1 MPSAGSDVARRR
13 FGSLLLATGLLLVAA
28 PAVMA
33 ADPVTFGTPTA
44 TSEFGK
50 EIVFRQPTVVN
61 EPIATAE
68 LLLTFPGAL
77 GPTLIDVEAPRGTG
91 DRLLTE
97 SFDAVEGGLTPN
109 TTLKAQWRLYP
120 SASPDAPVT
129 GPTVTVTY
137 VDDRFDWRT
146 ASGDIVRVHWYE
158 GTAAF
163 GARALRIA
171 EDAVESSSAL
181 LGVTETEPIDFFV
194 YADVDPFYDALGPGT
209 RENVGGQANADIR
222 TLFALVTPGEIDDA
236 WVSIVIP
243 HELTHLVFDTA
254 VKNPYHFP
262 PRWLNEGV
270 AEYQSQGYDSGYRQT
285 IEAGARNGTLIPL
298 DGLAGQFP
306 TTYERFS
313 LAYAESTAAVDFL
326 VRTYGQDALVAL
338 ITSYASGLT
347 DDEAFEQALGLDPTE
362 FGDAWLAS
370 VGAVAP
376 TRYGP
381 QPAAPGPIPAAWAGS
396 PAPGTT
402 AAPGAPT
409 AAPSGGPGPTVA
421 READGATATVVAIVM
436 ILATMAAVVGLVVR
450 RRRQDAAGA

>member
-1 MPSAGSDVARRR
+1 MGRLIASLVLMAG
-13 FGSLLLATGLLLVAA
+13 LLLASA
-28 PAVMA
+28 PAVLA
-33 ADPVTFGTPTA
+33 AGPVTFGKPTA
-44 TSEFGK
+44 TSDFGK
-50 EIVFRQPTVVN
+50 EILFRQPTVVN
-61 EPIATAE
+61 EPIASAE

-77 GPTLIDVEAPRGTG
+77 GPTILEVEAPHGTG
-91 DRLLTE
+91 ERLLTE
-97 SFDAVEGGLTPN
+97 SFDPVVDGALSPN
-109 TTLKAQWRLYP
+109 TTLEARWRLYP

-129 GPTVTVTY
+129 GPLVTVKY

-163 GARALRIA
+163 GARALKIA
-171 EDAVESSSAL
+171 EEAVESSSAL

-209 RENVGGQANADIR
+209 RENVGGQANAEIR

-254 VKNPYHFP
+254 VENPYHFP

-270 AEYQSQGYDSGYRQT
+270 AEYQSQGYDTGYRQT
-285 IEAGARNGTLIPL
+285 IESGARNGTLIPL
-298 DGLAGQFP
+298 DGLTGQFP

-313 LAYAESTAAVDFL
+313 LAYAESTAAVDYL
-326 VRTYGQDALVAL
+326 VRTYGQDALVTL

-347 DDEAFEQALGLDPTE
+347 DDEAFQQALGLDTTA

-381 QPAAPGPIPAAWAGS
+381 QPAAAGPIPAPWVGD

-409 AAPSGGPGPTVA
+409 AAPSGSPVPTSAGTTESAGASIVTIVA
-421 READGATATVVAIVM
+421 
-436 ILATMAAVVGLVVR
+436 ILATIVAVIGLAVR
-450 RRRQDAAGA
+450 RRRQDAAGT

>member
-1 MPSAGSDVARRR
+1 MPSTGSDVARRG

-137 VDDRFDWRT
+137 VDDRFDWQT

-222 TLFALVTPGEIDDA
+222 TMFALVTPGEIDDA

-270 AEYQSQGYDSGYRQT
+270 AEYQSQGYDSGYRQA

-347 DDEAFEQALGLDPTE
+347 DDEAFEQALGLDTTE

-409 AAPSGGPGPTVA
+409 AAPSSGPGPTAA
-421 READGATATVVAIVM
+421 READGATATVVAIVA

>member
-1 MPSAGSDVARRR
+1 MIAAGRRIAP
-13 FGSLLLATGLLLVAA
+13 FVLAAGLLLLAA
-28 PAVMA
+28 PTVMA

-50 EIVFRQPTVVN
+50 EVVFSQPTVVS
-61 EPIATAE
+61 EPIESAE

-77 GPTLIDVEAPRGTG
+77 GPTLIEVPAPRGTG

-97 SFDAVEGGLTPN
+97 SFDAVEGGLSPN

-120 SASPDAPVT
+120 SASPDAPIT
-129 GPTVTVTY
+129 GPTVSVKY

-146 ASGDIVRVHWYE
+146 ESGDIVRVHWYE

-163 GARALRIA
+163 GARALQIA

-236 WVSIVIP
+236 WVRIVIP

-270 AEYQSQGYDSGYRQT
+270 AEYQSEGYGSGYRQA
-285 IEAGARNGTLIPL
+285 IEAGARDGTLIPL
-298 DGLAGQFP
+298 DGLTGQFP

-313 LAYAESTAAVDFL
+313 LAYAESTAAVDYL

-347 DDEAFEQALGLDPTE
+347 DDEAFERALGVDATG

-381 QPAAPGPIPAAWAGS
+381 QPAAPGPVPAPWVGQ

-409 AAPSGGPGPTVA
+409 AAPSSGPVSAPTSPSPADSSAATVA
-421 READGATATVVAIVM
+421 ALVT
-436 ILATMAAVVGLVVR
+436 ILVTIAAVVGLIVR